1 MFSASIAH
9 DAIRKYTVV
18 MSVTKSDELKDLD
31 ESRIKIYVEVKTN
44 SNMWVGTTAE
54 YVSTD
59 EATGRYNYKFEIP
72 TDYHI
77 SENDELGVT
86 FDESEYGDVVQRQDI
101 SLVHDFHVIFMVDR
115 SFFPY
120 ESVVEPT
127 HELIEGVPSKY
138 TSVYLGLSRQHL
150 TIELGKSLRDVI
162 NNNMDVSVTKTVY
175 ETYES
180 DVMKRYPEDVYER
193 DENGQFV
200 TVRDDEGNF
209 ALVKLHSLNDIV
221 TDKDGNIE
229 YLHKAGDI
237 KLDVGGFPVVS
248 TSREPLY
255 YVDAMFLDAKLYLS
269 DRAAEVD
276 FQNNLYRITEGYFDT
291 IRSIQD
297 QLLERTHL
305 FFKCVRST
313 GLATINRGD
322 GISEKQNIEMSFN
335 IVCYVPSYVKKSESI
350 QQQIT
355 EMTCTAIEEALNSR
369 VVSMLDIFAQVKE
382 KMVDYIDHFDLLGIN
397 GDSSLQTFIIEDED
411 AQPSIARKLVLT
423 SDNVLSLNKQVKIT
437 YVALNSNTDSVTEL
451 EVGDN

>member
-1 MFSASIAH
+1 
-9 DAIRKYTVV
+9 
-18 MSVTKSDELKDLD
+18 
-31 ESRIKIYVEVKTN
+31 
-44 SNMWVGTTAE
+44 
-54 YVSTD
+54 
-59 EATGRYNYKFEIP
+59 
-72 TDYHI
+72 
-77 SENDELGVT
+77 
-86 FDESEYGDVVQRQDI
+86 
-101 SLVHDFHVIFMVDR
+101 
-115 SFFPY
+115 
-120 ESVVEPT
+120 
-127 HELIEGVPSKY
+127 
-138 TSVYLGLSRQHL
+138 
-150 TIELGKSLRDVI
+150 
-162 NNNMDVSVTKTVY
+162 
-175 ETYES
+175 
-180 DVMKRYPEDVYER
+180 
-193 DENGQFV
+193 
-200 TVRDDEGNF
+200 
-209 ALVKLHSLNDIV
+209 
-221 TDKDGNIE
+221 
-229 YLHKAGDI
+229 
-237 KLDVGGFPVVS
+237 
-248 TSREPLY
+248 
-255 YVDAMFLDAKLYLS
+255 MFLDAKLYLS